1 MMEEY
6 RSPTNDLIDWL
17 TSKLTREGREILGE
31 IEDMGDA
38 LVRGSISQE
47 EAEAAEEAVL
57 RRIDHLPHP
66 EGDVLS
72 KVLELKAQGHEVIEQ
87 EHAKA
92 SADARCFE
100 EMIHRA
106 QGLEQA
112 EGKDSRPDMMLREAV
127 EVLRRR
133 GELT

>member
-1 MMEEY
+1 MEEY
-6 RSPTNDLIDWL
+6 RSPTNDLIDRL
-17 TSKLTREGREILGE
+17 VSKLTREDREILEE
-31 IEDMGDA
+31 IEGMGDA
-38 LVRGSISQE
+38 LVRGRISQK
-47 EAEAAEEAVL
+47 EAKAAEEAVH
-57 RRIDHLPHP
+57 RRMDYYPRH
-66 EGDVLS
+66 ERDTLS

-92 SADARCFE
+92 SADARRFE

-106 QGLEQA
+106 QKLEQA
-112 EGKDSRPDMMLREAV
+112 EGKDSRPNMMLREAV

>member
-1 MMEEY
+1 MEEY
-6 RSPTNDLIDWL
+6 RSPTNDLIDRL
-17 TSKLTREGREILGE
+17 VSKLTREDREILEE
-31 IEDMGDA
+31 IEGMGDA
-38 LVRGSISQE
+38 LVRGRISRE

-57 RRIDHLPHP
+57 RRMDHHP
-66 EGDVLS
+66 RPEEDILS

-92 SADARCFE
+92 SADARRFE

-106 QGLEQA
+106 QELEQS
-112 EGKDSRPDMMLREAV
+112 EGKDSRPDMTLREAV

-133 GELT
+133 GELA

>member
-1 MMEEY
+1 MEEY
-6 RSPTNDLIDWL
+6 RSPTNDLIDRL
-17 TSKLTREGREILGE
+17 VSKLTREDRETLEE
-31 IEDMGDA
+31 IESIGDA
-38 LVRGSISQE
+38 LVRGRISQE
-47 EAEAAEEAVL
+47 EAKAAEKAMH
-57 RRIDHLPHP
+57 RRMDHPRH
-66 EGDVLS
+66 EGDILS

-92 SADARCFE
+92 SADARRFE

-106 QGLEQA
+106 QKLEQA

-127 EVLRRR
+127 EVLRRH

>member
-1 MMEEY
+1 MEEY

-17 TSKLTREGREILGE
+17 VSKLTREDRETLEE
-31 IEDMGDA
+31 IEGIGDA

-47 EAEAAEEAVL
+47 EAKAAEEAVH
-57 RRIDHLPHP
+57 RRMDHHP
-66 EGDVLS
+66 RDEGDILS

-92 SADARCFE
+92 SADARRFE

-106 QGLEQA
+106 QKLEQA